1 MVPPENLRTVGVRRM
16 KNIVSAADHAA
27 MYEHYSFLPNESSRV
42 SNVSHARDA
51 DGNIVQNGPK
61 SGDGSWQERMVSKY
75 HEHLFKEFAL
85 ADLSIPGKIGLRWRT
100 KEEVMSGRG
109 ESSCGNKSCKYKNDS
124 ADELITLEVPFSYK
138 ERGERKKELVK
149 LRLCVNCRPLLQ
161 NSTTKSTSTA
171 GTSSTKKESEQ
182 NEDTSGNLSDGVKT
196 KKRVL
201 KNSKRAHKKE
211 KKRKRNNK
219 T

>member
-1 MVPPENLRTVGVRRM
+1 MVPPENLRIVGVRRM

-27 MYEHYSFLPNESSRV
+27 MHEHYSFLPPETSRV
-42 SNVSHARDA
+42 SNNSRVRDA
-51 DGNIVQNGPK
+51 DGKIAENGPK
-61 SGDGSWQERMVSKY
+61 SGDSSWQERMVSKY

-85 ADLSIPGKIGLRWRT
+85 ADLSIPGKIGLRWRSR
-100 KEEVMSGRG
+100 EEVISGRG
-109 ESSCGNKSCKYKNDS
+109 ESSCGNKRCKYKNDS
-124 ADELITLEVPFSYK
+124 VDELVTLEVPFSYK

-149 LRLCVNCRPLLQ
+149 LKLCVNCRPLLQ
-161 NSTTKSTSTA
+161 NSTTKSTSTT
-171 GTSSTKKESEQ
+171 GTSSSKKESERS
-182 NEDTSGNLSDGVKT
+182 EDTSGNLSDGVKT

-201 KNSKRAHKKE
+201 KNSKRVYKKE